1 MKKVAILTIHIGIN
15 FGSILQTIASYET
28 VKQLGYEPI
37 IINYIPKRATL
48 KHYIKGAFASPIRFA
63 WRSIFLPIYLK
74 YHSIYHRYLARYVDI
89 STPIYDSD
97 SFVDKCPKS
106 EVYIVGSDQVW
117 NSLHNEGFNGRY
129 FFEGIDKNAH
139 KIAFCSSF
147 GRSEIDALEQKKVKG
162 LLDGFKAISVREDSG
177 VDILNKIGIKSEQL
191 IDPTFLFT
199 KEIWWKYASQRI
211 EKEPYVLVYTPYNTV
226 NASIIYGSARNL
238 ADKYGLK
245 VVTFSWKAKR
255 ESLADRTVLFA
266 DPGDFLSLMQHA
278 DYVITNSFHGTA
290 FSINLNK
297 QFWVFQPSA
306 FSTRIESILKLTG
319 LRDRML
325 MGKITDDDIMRI
337 DYKDINTILES
348 ERKKSINFLKNALQE
363 CI

>member
-28 VKQLGYEPI
+28 VKQLGYKPI
-37 IINYIPKRATL
+37 IINYIPERATL
-48 KHYIKGAFASPIRFA
+48 KRYIKGAFSSPVRFV
-63 WRSIFLPIYLK
+63 WRFIFLPIYLK
-74 YHSIYHRYLARYVDI
+74 YHSIYRRYLARYVDL

-97 SFVDKCPKS
+97 NFVDKCPKS
-106 EVYIVGSDQVW
+106 DVYIVGSDQVW
-117 NSLHNEGFNGRY
+117 NSQHNEGFNGRY
-129 FFEGIDKNAH
+129 FFEGIDKNAY

-147 GRSEIDALEQKKVKG
+147 GRSEIDALEQKKIKG

-177 VDILNKIGIKSEQL
+177 VNILNKIGIKSEQL

-199 KEIWWKYASQRI
+199 KGIWGKYASKRI

-255 ESLADRTVLFA
+255 EPLADRTVLFA
-266 DPGDFLSLMQHA
+266 NPGDFLSMMLHA

-306 FSTRIESILKLTG
+306 FSTRIESVLNLTG

-325 MGKITDDDIMRI
+325 MEEITDNDILKI

-348 ERKKSINFLKNALQE
+348 ERRKSVNFLKNALE
-363 CI
+363 KCI

>member
-15 FGSILQTIASYET
+15 FGSILQTIASYQT

-37 IINYIPKRATL
+37 IINYIPERATL
-48 KHYIKGAFASPIRFA
+48 KRYIKGAFSSPARLA
-63 WRSIFLPIYLK
+63 RRCIFLPVYLK
-74 YHSIYHRYLARYVDI
+74 YHTIYRRYLAHYVEL
-89 STPIYDSD
+89 SSPIYDTD
-97 SFVDKCPKS
+97 NFIDKCPKS
-106 EVYIVGSDQVW
+106 DVYLVGSDQVW
-117 NSLHNEGFNGRY
+117 NSQHNEGFNGRY
-129 FFEGIDKNAH
+129 FFEGVDKDAY

-147 GRSEIDALEQKKVKG
+147 GREKIDAEEQTKVKS
-162 LLDGFKAISVREDSG
+162 LLAGFKAISVREDSG

-199 KEIWWKYASQRI
+199 KEIWGKYASQRI

-266 DPGDFLSLMQHA
+266 DPGDFLSLMLHA

-325 MGKITDDDIMRI
+325 MGKITNNDIMRI

>member
-15 FGSILQTIASYET
+15 FGSVLQTIATYET
-28 VKQLGYEPI
+28 VKRLGYKPI
-37 IINYIPKRATL
+37 IVNYIPDRATV
-48 KHYIKGAFASPIRFA
+48 KRYITGAFSSPIKLA
-63 WRSIFLPIYLK
+63 WRTVFLPIYLK
-74 YHSIYHRYLARYVDI
+74 YHKIYRRYLARHVEL
-89 STPIYDSD
+89 SSPIYDSD
-97 SFVDKCPKS
+97 NFVDKCPRS
-106 EVYIVGSDQVW
+106 DVYVVGSDQVW

-129 FFEGIDKNAH
+129 FFEGIDKNAY
-139 KIAFCSSF
+139 KIALCSSF

-199 KEIWWKYASQRI
+199 KEIWGKYASQRI

-266 DPGDFLSLMQHA
+266 DPGDFLSLMLHA

-306 FSTRIESILKLTG
+306 FSTRIESILNLTDLQGRMLTEKLT
-319 LRDRML
+319 DN
-325 MGKITDDDIMRI
+325 DVSEI
-337 DYKDINTILES
+337 DYDKINAIIES